1 MAQLMAERLA
11 AIRQVNVLFKPQS
24 NAVFAELP
32 PAVAAALR
40 QTGWKFYQFIGSGGC
55 RLMCAWDT
63 LPETVERFTD
73 EIRALCANLASA

>member
-11 AIRQVNVLFKPQS
+11 DIPGVSLLFKPES

-32 PAVAAALR
+32 ARVATALR
-40 QTGWKFYQFIGSGGC
+40 AKGWRFYQFIGSGGC

-63 LPETVERFTD
+63 KRETVERFVD
-73 EIRALCANLASA
+73 DVRALAASI

>member
-11 AIRQVNVLFKPQS
+11 GIPGVNVLFKPQS

-32 PAVAAALR
+32 PQVSAGLR
-40 QTGWKFYQFIGSGGC
+40 AKGWRFYQFIGSGGC

-63 LPETVERFTD
+63 AQETVERFTD
-73 EIRALCANLASA
+73 EVRALAAR

>member
-11 AIRQVNVLFKPQS
+11 DIPGVNVLFKPEA

-32 PAVAAALR
+32 AHVSAALR
-40 QTGWKFYQFIGSGGC
+40 AKGWRFYQFIGSGGC

-63 LPETVERFTD
+63 KPETVERFAD
-73 EIRALCANLASA
+73 EVRALCASR